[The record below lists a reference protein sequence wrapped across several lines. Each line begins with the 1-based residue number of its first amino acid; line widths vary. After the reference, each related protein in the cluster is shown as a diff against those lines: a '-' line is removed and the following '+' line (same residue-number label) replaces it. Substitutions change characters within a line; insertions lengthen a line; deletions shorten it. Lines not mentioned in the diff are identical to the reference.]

1 MFSVGVRLVVMLSIG
16 VRAVVVFSV
25 GVRVVVMYGS
35 LSSPPTPPPLSLC
48 ESVMMDEWG
57 VGPGG
62 PCVPPPP
69 TQTPRAG
76 PSWPETNKQSESGSQ
91 SHTPSLTLL
100 TSHTANYVTPNTP
113 YPIVMKNV
121 YIVNYKQQSTI

>member
-35 LSSPPTPPPLSLC
+35 LSSPPTPPPLSLSLC

-62 PCVPPPP
+62 PCVPHPPP
-69 TQTPRAG
+69 QPHGLGPAGQKLTNNQNQALSATP
-76 PSWPETNKQSESGSQ
+76 PP
-91 SHTPSLTLL
+91 
-100 TSHTANYVTPNTP
+100 
-113 YPIVMKNV
+113 
-121 YIVNYKQQSTI
+121 

>member
-1 MFSVGVRLVVMLSIG
+1 MVMFSVGVRLVVMLSIG

-35 LSSPPTPPPLSLC
+35 LSSPPTPPPLSLSLC

-62 PCVPPPP
+62 PCVSHPPPHPNP
-69 TQTPRAG
+69 TGWAQLAR
-76 PSWPETNKQSESGSQ
+76 N
-91 SHTPSLTLL
+91 
-100 TSHTANYVTPNTP
+100 
-113 YPIVMKNV
+113 
-121 YIVNYKQQSTI
+121 

>member
-35 LSSPPTPPPLSLC
+35 LSSPPTPPPLSLSLC

-62 PCVPPPP
+62 GGGGLGW
-69 TQTPRAG
+69 AG

-100 TSHTANYVTPNTP
+100 TRHTAN
-113 YPIVMKNV
+113 
-121 YIVNYKQQSTI
+121 